1 MWAVYYMW
9 ISTQCSSIWFAQ
21 EDLSPSSMKILNGIR
36 FMSDIPESLFSL
48 RREEAFIIFII
59 DKFNQVLEN
68 KNTYVIIKIRFK
80 NKLRKEK
87 CKNMKIGIV
96 GLPNVGKSTLF
107 NSITKAGAEC
117 ANYPFCTI
125 EPNVGIVAVP
135 DERVDNLAK
144 MYNPQKI
151 TKAVIEF
158 VDIAGL
164 VKGASRGEGL
174 GNKFLSHIR
183 EVDSI
188 VEVVRCFENQNIV
201 HVDGSI
207 DPIRDIET
215 INLELIFADI
225 ETLEKRL
232 DKAQKMLKADKKYQ
246 AEIDLIKRI
255 KETLEQGKPARSI
268 EYTEEEKELVKEMFL
283 LTSKPILYITNV
295 SEDELTNTES
305 NEYVRKVQEYAKQE
319 NAEVIPVCVK
329 VEEELSGLEE
339 ADKNEMLEALG
350 IEESGLDKLIKKSY
364 DLLGLM
370 SFLTA
375 GEPEVRAWT
384 IKKGTK
390 APQAAGKIHSDI
402 ERGFIK
408 AEVVSYDDLIREG
421 SMVAAREKGLIR
433 SEGKEYIMQDGDIVL
448 FKFNV

>member
-1 MWAVYYMW
+1 
-9 ISTQCSSIWFAQ
+9 
-21 EDLSPSSMKILNGIR
+21 MKL
-36 FMSDIPESLFSL
+36 
-48 RREEAFIIFII
+48 
-59 DKFNQVLEN
+59 
-68 KNTYVIIKIRFK
+68 
-80 NKLRKEK
+80 
-87 CKNMKIGIV
+87 GIV

-125 EPNVGIVAVP
+125 EPNVGVVAVP
-135 DERVDNLAK
+135 DERLDKLK
-144 MYNPQKI
+144 EMYKPEK
-151 TKAVIEF
+151 TTHAVIEF

-164 VKGASRGEGL
+164 VKGASKGEGL

-183 EVDSI
+183 ETDAI
-188 VEVVRCFENQNIV
+188 VEVVRCFEDSNVV
-201 HVDGSI
+201 HVDGSVN
-207 DPIRDIET
+207 PIRDIET

-225 ETLEKRL
+225 ETVNKRL
-232 DKAQKMLKADKKYQ
+232 DKARKNLKADKKYQ
-246 AEIDLIKRI
+246 EEIDV
-255 KETLEQGKPARSI
+255 LEKILKVLEDGKSARTI
-268 EYTEEEKELVKEMFL
+268 DFNEDEQVLVKDMFL
-283 LTSKPILYITNV
+283 LTTKPILYIANV
-295 SEDELTNTES
+295 SEDQLEDAENDELVKQVKEYAS
-305 NEYVRKVQEYAKQE
+305 NEK
-319 NAEVIPVCVK
+319 AEVIPLCVK
-329 VEEELSGLEE
+329 IEEELSGLEDN
-339 ADKNEMLEALG
+339 DKKEMLEALG
-350 IEESGLDKLIKKSY
+350 LEESGLDKVIKRSY

-421 SMVAAREKGLIR
+421 SMVAAKEKGLVR

>member
-1 MWAVYYMW
+1 
-9 ISTQCSSIWFAQ
+9 
-21 EDLSPSSMKILNGIR
+21 MKL
-36 FMSDIPESLFSL
+36 
-48 RREEAFIIFII
+48 
-59 DKFNQVLEN
+59 
-68 KNTYVIIKIRFK
+68 
-80 NKLRKEK
+80 
-87 CKNMKIGIV
+87 GIV

-125 EPNVGIVAVP
+125 EPNVGVVPVP
-135 DERVDNLAK
+135 DERLEALAK
-144 MYNPQKI
+144 MYNPEKI
-151 TKAVIEF
+151 THAVIEF

-164 VKGASRGEGL
+164 VKGASKGEGL

-183 EVDSI
+183 ETDAI
-188 VEVVRCFENQNIV
+188 CEVVRCFNDSNIV

-207 DPIRDIET
+207 NPVRDIET

-225 ETLEKRL
+225 ETVNKRL
-232 DKAQKMLKADKKYQ
+232 DKAKKNLKASKSYQ
-246 AEIDLIKRI
+246 EEVDLLERI
-255 KETLEQGKPARSI
+255 KENLENGISARALDFN
-268 EYTEEEKELVKEMFL
+268 EDEQKLVKDMFL
-283 LTSKPILYITNV
+283 LTTKPILYIANI
-295 SEDELTNTES
+295 SEDQIENAGNDPL
-305 NEYVRKVQEYAKQE
+305 VQKVKEYASKE
-319 NAEVIPVCVK
+319 NAEVIPLCVK
-329 VEEELSGLEE
+329 IEEELSGLDNEE
-339 ADKNEMLEALG
+339 KKEMLEIYGLD
-350 IEESGLDKLIKKSY
+350 ESGLDKVIKKSY

-408 AEVVSYDDLIREG
+408 AEVVSFDDLMKCG
-421 SMVAAREKGLIR
+421 NMVTARENGLVR
-433 SEGKEYIMQDGDIVL
+433 QEGKEYIMQDGDIVL